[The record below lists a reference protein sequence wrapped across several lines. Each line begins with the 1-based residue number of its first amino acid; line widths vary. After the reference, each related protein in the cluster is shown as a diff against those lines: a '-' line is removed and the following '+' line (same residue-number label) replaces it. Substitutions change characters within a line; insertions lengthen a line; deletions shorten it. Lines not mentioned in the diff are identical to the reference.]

1 MIRKCFL
8 AIISLVLMLFVG
20 SCSKGSYT
28 KERWVYNDVVSIDVN
43 ENIDKTMLQL
53 YLQEKGAEN
62 INELESILLNEAK
75 TENFFNDFY
84 LFFDGKYAYCYDE
97 IMDRE
102 ATYVYKEIDGK
113 VILAYSEYLFEG
125 ENVEENLAPEIC
137 PRFVVSE
144 DGKELTFTY
153 YHIFYYV
160 SIKCVI
166 E

>member
-1 MIRKCFL
+1 
-8 AIISLVLMLFVG
+8 
-20 SCSKGSYT
+20 
-28 KERWVYNDVVSIDVN
+28 
-43 ENIDKTMLQL
+43 
-53 YLQEKGAEN
+53 
-62 INELESILLNEAK
+62 
-75 TENFFNDFY
+75 
-84 LFFDGKYAYCYDE
+84 
-97 IMDRE
+97 MDRE